1 MADSTSNSIRRHH
14 VNTFKTVLSLKHI
27 SAVALT
33 LISLAVF
40 APAAFGEETKVTLSG
55 DQEVPP
61 VKTAASGS
69 GSITVDA
76 DMSVSGGIATTGVAG
91 TMAHIHQGAVGAN
104 GPVVIPFVKNGDNG
118 WSVPPGTKMTE
129 AQYQAFK
136 AGQLYI
142 NVHSAENKG
151 GEIRA
156 QIKP

>member
-1 MADSTSNSIRRHH
+1 MS
-14 VNTFKTVLSLKHI
+14 TFKTILSLKHI
-27 SAVALT
+27 SAVVLT
-33 LISLAVF
+33 LVSLAVF
-40 APAAFGEETKVTLSG
+40 APIAFGEETRVTLSG

-69 GSITVDA
+69 GSITVNA
-76 DMSVSGGIATTGVAG
+76 DMSVSGGITTTGVTG
-91 TMAHIHQGAVGAN
+91 TMAHIHQGAAGAN
-104 GPVVIPFVKNGDNG
+104 GPVIIPFVKNGDNG
-118 WSVPPGTKMTE
+118 WSVPPGAKMTE
-129 AQYQAFK
+129 PQYQAYK